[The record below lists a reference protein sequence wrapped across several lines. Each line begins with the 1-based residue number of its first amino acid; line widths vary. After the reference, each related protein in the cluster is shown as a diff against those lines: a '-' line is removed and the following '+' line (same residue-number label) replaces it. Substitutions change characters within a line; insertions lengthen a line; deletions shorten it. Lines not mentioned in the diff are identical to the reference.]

1 MNIALF
7 TLAYAPFEGGAEI
20 AVREIVGRLKG
31 LNFTIF
37 TYKFNKDW
45 LSLEKKD
52 NYSILRVGTGRN
64 IKISKS
70 GTKKYYG
77 RIWNK
82 IYFVYKAWQ
91 EAERIHKRKR
101 FEVVWA
107 LMASYGG
114 IAALL
119 FKMNHPGVPLFLTLQ
134 EGDSEKHLVLGKF
147 GLVGWFGKKIIK
159 KADFIQPISKYLAD
173 FAIKRGASCP
183 IEVVPNGV
191 DIDLFQT
198 KYKDFEIKCL
208 RDNLGIKDEY
218 VVLTTSR
225 LVYKNGVDILI
236 KAIAKLKETRPNIKL
251 LIIGDGLELANL
263 QLITYNLKLKNEV
276 LFLGQI
282 PQKDLPI
289 YFRVADVFVR
299 ASRSEGLG
307 NSFLEAMVAG
317 VPVVGTPVGGI
328 IDFLINGHTG
338 LLANSEDPDSLAEKI
353 SYILGHQDI
362 RNNVIK
368 NALTLVEK
376 YYSWNIITQKMDRIF
391 KSLNTNIRI
400 YANDANNE

>member
-20 AVREIVGRLKG
+20 AAREIINRLKG

-37 TYKFNKDW
+37 TYKFNRDW
-45 LSLEKKD
+45 LSFEKND
-52 NYSILRVGTGRN
+52 NYGIVRVGRGN
-64 IKISKS
+64 Q
-70 GTKKYYG
+70 GKYYG
-77 RIWNK
+77 RIWDK

-91 EAERIHKRKR
+91 EAEKIHRHKR
-101 FEVVWA
+101 FEVIWA

-114 IAALL
+114 VAALL
-119 FKMNHPGVPLFLTLQ
+119 FKMNHPGVPLLLTLQ

-183 IEVVPNGV
+183 MEVVPNGV

-198 KYKDFEIKCL
+198 RYKESEIKL
-208 RDNLGIKDEY
+208 MRDNLGIRDEY
-218 VVLTTSR
+218 VILTTSR

-236 KAIAKLKETRPNIKL
+236 EAVAKLKESRPNIKL
-251 LIIGDGLELANL
+251 LIIGDGPDLNNFKS
-263 QLITYNLKLKNEV
+263 LILNLKLTNEV

-289 YFRVADVFVR
+289 YFRVADVFAR

-307 NSFLEAMVAG
+307 NSFLEAMAAG

-328 IDFLINGHTG
+328 IDFLSNGHTG
-338 LLANSEDPDSLAEKI
+338 LLANPEDPDSLTEKI
-353 SYILGHQDI
+353 GYILGHQDI
-362 RNNVIK
+362 RNNIIK
-368 NALTLVEK
+368 NALILVEK
-376 YYSWNIITQKMDRIF
+376 HYSWDIVAQKIERIF
-391 KSLNTNIRI
+391 YNLRRRLLDCH
-400 YANDANNE
+400 APHCGARNDR

>member
-20 AVREIVGRLKG
+20 AAREIISRLKG
-31 LNFTIF
+31 LNFTVF
-37 TYKFNKDW
+37 TYKFNRDW
-45 LSLEKKD
+45 LSFEKND
-52 NYSILRVGTGRN
+52 NCSIVRIGTGRN
-64 IKISKS
+64 IKIGKS

-77 RIWNK
+77 RIWDK
-82 IYFVYKAWQ
+82 ISYIYKAWQ
-91 EAERIHKRKR
+91 EAEKIHRRKR
-101 FEVVWA
+101 FEVIWA

-114 IAALL
+114 VAALL
-119 FKMNHPGVPLFLTLQ
+119 FKINHPSVPLLLTLQ
-134 EGDSEKHLVLGKF
+134 EGDSEKHLVFGKF
-147 GLVGWFGKKIIK
+147 GLVGWFGKKIIH
-159 KADFIQPISKYLAD
+159 KADFLQPISKYLAD

-198 KYKDFEIKCL
+198 KYNDFEIKSL

-225 LVYKNGVDILI
+225 LVHKNGVDILI
-236 KAIAKLKETRPNIKL
+236 KAIAKIKETRPNIKL
-251 LIIGDGLELANL
+251 LIIGDGPDLTKLQQITKKLRLEN
-263 QLITYNLKLKNEV
+263 NV

-307 NSFLEAMVAG
+307 ISFLEAMAAG

-328 IDFLINGHTG
+328 IDFLSNGHTG
-338 LLANSEDPDSLAEKI
+338 LLANPEDPDSLAEKI
-353 SYILGHQDI
+353 NYVLGHQDI
-362 RNNVIK
+362 RNNVVK
-368 NALTLVEK
+368 NASALIEK
-376 YYSWNIITQKMDRIF
+376 HYSWDIVSQKMKRIF
-391 KSLNTNIRI
+391 
-400 YANDANNE
+400 NDLKLKN

>member
-20 AVREIVGRLKG
+20 AAREIINRLNS

-52 NYSILRVGTGRN
+52 NYSIVRVGR
-64 IKISKS
+64 

-77 RIWNK
+77 HIWNK
-82 IYFVYKAWQ
+82 IYFVYRAWQ
-91 EAERIHKRKR
+91 EAEKIHRHKR
-101 FEVVWA
+101 FEVIWA

-119 FKMNHPGVPLFLTLQ
+119 FKLNHPGVPLLLTLQ

-147 GLVGWFGKKIIK
+147 GLVGLFGKKIIQK
-159 KADFIQPISKYLAD
+159 SDFIQPISKYLSG
-173 FAIKRGASCP
+173 FAIKRGAGCP

-198 KYKDFEIKCL
+198 KYKELEIKIL
-208 RDNLGIKDEY
+208 RDNLNIKDEY

-236 KAIAKLKETRPNIKL
+236 KAIAKIKESKPNIKL
-251 LIIGDGLELANL
+251 LVIGDGPEMK
-263 QLITYNLKLKNEV
+263 NLKFNIQDLKLENEV
-276 LFLGQI
+276 IFMGQI

-289 YFRVADVFVR
+289 YFRVSDVFVR

-307 NSFLEAMVAG
+307 NSFLEAMAAG
-317 VPVVGTPVGGI
+317 IPVIGTPVGGI
-328 IDFLINGHTG
+328 VDFLITGHTG
-338 LLANSEDPDSLAEKI
+338 LLANPEDPDDLAEKI
-353 SYILGHQDI
+353 NYILSHQDI
-362 RNNVIK
+362 RNTVIK
-368 NALTLVEK
+368 NALALVEK
-376 YYSWNIITQKMDRIF
+376 HYSWDVVGKKMERIF
-391 KSLNTNIRI
+391 NDLPSQSERIR
-400 YANDANNE
+400 

>member
-20 AVREIVGRLKG
+20 AAREIINRLKG
-31 LNFTIF
+31 LNFTVF

-45 LSLEKKD
+45 LSLEK
-52 NYSILRVGTGRN
+52 NENHSIVRVGLGKT
-64 IKISKS
+64 IKAGKN

-77 RIWNK
+77 RIWDK

-91 EAERIHKRKR
+91 EAEKIHRHKR
-101 FEVVWA
+101 FEIIWA

-119 FKMNHPGVPLFLTLQ
+119 FKLKHPSVPLLLTLQ
-134 EGDSEKHLVLGKF
+134 EGDSERHLVLGKF

-159 KADFIQPISKYLAD
+159 EANFIQSISKYLAD

-191 DIDLFQT
+191 DIELFQT
-198 KYKDFEIKCL
+198 KYSESEIKL
-208 RDNLGIKDEY
+208 VRENLSIKDEY

-236 KAIAKLKETRPNIKL
+236 KAVAKIKESRPNIKL
-251 LIIGDGLELANL
+251 LVIGDGPEMS
-263 QLITYNLKLKNEV
+263 NLKLKIKNLKLENEV

-307 NSFLEAMVAG
+307 NSFLEAMAAG
-317 VPVVGTPVGGI
+317 IPVIGTPVGGI
-328 IDFLINGHTG
+328 VDFLMNGHTG
-338 LLANSEDPDSLAEKI
+338 LLANPEDPENLAEKI
-353 SYILGHQDI
+353 NYILGHQDI
-362 RNNVIK
+362 RGTVVK
-368 NALTLVEK
+368 NALLLVEK
-376 YYSWNIITQKMDRIF
+376 HYSWDIVAQKMERIF
-391 KSLNTNIRI
+391 SVLGKPPLEKNH
-400 YANDANNE
+400 